1 MVLVGKKNVA
11 IALKPVL
18 ESRGTFKLALRGL
31 VGGQGL
37 VCITVGEVIGYS
49 KMDVFVS
56 FNERRARVL
65 ITMDD
70 EEVSLVAKIG
80 EGMPVRG
87 R

>member
-1 MVLVGKKNVA
+1 MVLVGEKKVA

-18 ESRGTFKLALRGL
+18 ESRGIFKLALRGL

-37 VCITVGEVIGYS
+37 VRITVGEVIEYS
-49 KMDVFVS
+49 KTDVFVS
-56 FNERRARVL
+56 FNERRAQVL

-70 EEVSLVAKIG
+70 KEVSLVAKIG
-80 EGMPVRG
+80 EGMPVRE